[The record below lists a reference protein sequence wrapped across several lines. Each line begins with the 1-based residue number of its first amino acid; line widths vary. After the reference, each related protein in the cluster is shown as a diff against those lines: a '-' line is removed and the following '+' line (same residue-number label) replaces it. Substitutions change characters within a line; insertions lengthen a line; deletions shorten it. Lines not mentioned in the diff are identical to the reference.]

1 MRRYARVI
9 WVLIIGLVIEMS
21 PAYAASKLNPNDRHM
36 LGFWGSLGYS
46 GLLHNRTESKIPSG
60 VAPAIGVGYRYS
72 HNNFIFQTG
81 LEGQYAWMTCVM
93 PLEIYQQRM
102 VDSDIN
108 HEPFMMTAAISD
120 RKEVYQTANV
130 QLPLYVGYE
139 RGYFYAL
146 AGVTA
151 GLNVYG
157 TASSKGTLDTRA
169 EYERLIGVMEE
180 MPNHGLTRID
190 VNSGSKTFHTNINV
204 MAHVEIGGRL
214 DKFYQK
220 TGFRAKRH
228 THRLY
233 LAAFAD
239 YGVLNVHQ
247 NTSAG
252 ELIELDFTEGVN
264 ATVTPLLISNQM
276 LGKRINPLVA
286 GVKFTVMFELPKHG
300 KSYIYDYYKVT
311 NGYIKRG
318 GNQSII
324 HE

>member
-1 MRRYARVI
+1 MIAI
-9 WVLIIGLVIEMS
+9 CW
-21 PAYAASKLNPNDRHM
+21 AS
-36 LGFWGSLGYS
+36 GLGYS

-139 RGYFYAL
+139 KGYFYAL

-233 LAAFAD
+233 CLRRLRGPECASEYIGRRTDRIGFYGGRECNGDAASDQYPDARQT
-239 YGVLNVHQ
+239 H
-247 NTSAG
+247 
-252 ELIELDFTEGVN
+252 
-264 ATVTPLLISNQM
+264 
-276 LGKRINPLVA
+276 
-286 GVKFTVMFELPKHG
+286 
-300 KSYIYDYYKVT
+300 
-311 NGYIKRG
+311 
-318 GNQSII
+318 QSIGSGYQI
-324 HE
+324 YGTV